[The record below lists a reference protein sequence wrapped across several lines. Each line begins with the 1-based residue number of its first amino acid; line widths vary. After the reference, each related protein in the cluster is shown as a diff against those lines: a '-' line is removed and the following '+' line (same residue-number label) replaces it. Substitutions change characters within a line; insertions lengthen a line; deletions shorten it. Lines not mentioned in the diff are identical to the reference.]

1 MQFLDIYPNL
11 MVLGMYLLDCPF
23 NEIKTSTK
31 SQWKHCPTT
40 PKQNLTLR
48 WRLSSKVQTQLFDQ
62 HFPGVPWNAA
72 PTQGQ
77 YNQLPFHRGCSN
89 CFVNRGYVLSMYGLI
104 YLFSKYKHDVYWQ
117 MFSHVPCF
125 IVKSTCWRR
134 NTLWRWLSLNINT
147 WTTDLPPPHDR
158 PQDARRN
165 QPKLL
170 PTRSTK
176 LIGNISQHHR
186 GVRPRKRP

>member
-23 NEIKTSTK
+23 KEIKTSTK

-62 HFPGVPWNAA
+62 HFPGVPSNAMA
-72 PTQGQ
+72 QGP

-89 CFVNRGYVLSMYGLI
+89 CFVNLGYVLSMYGLI
-104 YLFSKYKHDVYWQ
+104 YLFSKNKHYIYWQ
-117 MFSHVPCF
+117 MFSHVHRF
-125 IVKSTCWRR
+125 IVVCMIKTQIHMLEKEHAV
-134 NTLWRWLSLNINT
+134 TLTFFEHKHMN
-147 WTTDLPPPHDR
+147 H
-158 PQDARRN
+158 
-165 QPKLL
+165 
-170 PTRSTK
+170 RSTT
-176 LIGNISQHHR
+176 STWPPAR
-186 GVRPRKRP
+186 C

>member
-23 NEIKTSTK
+23 KEIKTSTK

-77 YNQLPFHRGCSN
+77 CNQLPFHRGCSN
-89 CFVNRGYVLSMYGLI
+89 CFVNLGYVLSMYGLI
-104 YLFSKYKHDVYWQ
+104 YLFSKYKHHVYWHF
-117 MFSHVPCF
+117 FSHVHRF
-125 IVKSTCWRR
+125 IVVCMIKTQIYMLEKEHAV
-134 NTLWRWLSLNINT
+134 TLTFFEHKHLN
-147 WTTDLPPPHDR
+147 H
-158 PQDARRN
+158 
-165 QPKLL
+165 
-170 PTRSTK
+170 RSTT
-176 LIGNISQHHR
+176 STWPPAR
-186 GVRPRKRP
+186 C